1 MKIFT
6 RVCLLLGVAVLAS
19 GCATPPGYDYTAF
32 RESRPASILIL
43 PPLNETPEVIAPYGM
58 LAQMT
63 RPLAESGYYV
73 MPVALVNETFRQ
85 NGLDSAADIHQVALP
100 KLREIF
106 GADAVL
112 YVTVTQYGSSYTVL
126 SSSIKVAAKASLVD
140 ARTGTLLWS
149 GSVLATDQNGNNN
162 NGAGLAGMLI
172 SAALKQVVNNLSDAT
187 YPVAGQASAQ
197 LLWAGRSNGILHGP
211 RAPQSDVE

>member
-1 MKIFT
+1 MKTLF
-6 RVCLLLGVAVLAS
+6 RLSLLLCVAVLAT
-19 GCATPPGYDYTAF
+19 GCATPPSYDYTAF

-43 PPLNETPEVIAPYGM
+43 PPVNETPEILAPYGM

-85 NGLDSAADIHQVALP
+85 NGLDNAADIHQVALP

-106 GADAVL
+106 GADAAL
-112 YVTVTQYGSSYTVL
+112 YVTVTQYGSSYTVFK
-126 SSSIKVAAKASLVD
+126 SSIKVAAQADLVD
-140 ARTGTLLWS
+140 LRTGTLLWS
-149 GSVLATDQNGNNN
+149 GSALATDQNNNNN
-162 NGAGLAGMLI
+162 NGGLIGMLI
-172 SAALKQVVNNLSDAT
+172 SAAIKQVMNSLSDAT
-187 YPVAGQASAQ
+187 YPIAGQASAQ

-211 RAPQSDVE
+211 RAPQASVE

>member
-1 MKIFT
+1 MKTLF
-6 RVCLLLGVAVLAS
+6 RLGLLLCVAVLAT
-19 GCATPPGYDYTAF
+19 GCATPPSYDYTAF

-43 PPLNETPEVIAPYGM
+43 PPVNETPEILAPYGM

-85 NGLDSAADIHQVALP
+85 NGLDNAADIHQVALP

-106 GADAVL
+106 GADAAL
-112 YVTVTQYGSSYTVL
+112 YVTVTQYGSSYTVFK
-126 SSSIKVAAKASLVD
+126 SSIKVAAKADLVD
-140 ARTGTLLWS
+140 LRTGTLLWS
-149 GSVLATDQNGNNN
+149 GSALATDQNNNN
-162 NGAGLAGMLI
+162 NSGGLIGMLI
-172 SAALKQVVNNLSDAT
+172 SAAIKQVMNSLSDAT
-187 YPVAGQASAQ
+187 YPIAGQASAQ

-211 RAPQSDVE
+211 RAPQASVE

>member
-1 MKIFT
+1 MKTLF
-6 RVCLLLGVAVLAS
+6 RLSLLLCVAVLAT
-19 GCATPPGYDYTAF
+19 GCATPPSYDYTAF

-43 PPLNETPEVIAPYGM
+43 PPVNETPEILAPYGM

-85 NGLDSAADIHQVALP
+85 NGLDNAADIHQVALP

-106 GADAVL
+106 GADAAL
-112 YVTVTQYGSSYTVL
+112 YVTVTQYGSSYTVFK
-126 SSSIKVAAKASLVD
+126 SSIKVAAKADLVD
-140 ARTGTLLWS
+140 LRTGTLLWS
-149 GSVLATDQNGNNN
+149 GSALATDQNNNN
-162 NGAGLAGMLI
+162 NGGLIGMLI
-172 SAALKQVVNNLSDAT
+172 SAAIKQVMNSLSDAT
-187 YPVAGQASAQ
+187 YPIAGQASAQ

-211 RAPQSDVE
+211 RAPQASVE

>member
-1 MKIFT
+1 MKTLF
-6 RVCLLLGVAVLAS
+6 RLGLLLCVAVLAT
-19 GCATPPGYDYTAF
+19 GCATPPSYDYTAF

-43 PPLNETPEVIAPYGM
+43 PPVNETPEILAPYGM

-85 NGLDSAADIHQVALP
+85 NGLDNAADIHQVALP

-106 GADAVL
+106 GADAAL
-112 YVTVTQYGSSYTVL
+112 YVTVTQYGSSYTVFK
-126 SSSIKVAAKASLVD
+126 SSIKVAAKADLVD
-140 ARTGTLLWS
+140 LRTGTLLWS
-149 GSVLATDQNGNNN
+149 GSALATDQNNNN
-162 NGAGLAGMLI
+162 NSGGLIGMLI
-172 SAALKQVVNNLSDAT
+172 SAAIKQVMNSLSDAT
-187 YPVAGQASAQ
+187 YPIAGQASAQ

-211 RAPQSDVE
+211 PDRKSVV